1 MVVKFNILADK
12 RLHSFCGNIASGTI
26 SKWSSKDSTFNV
38 EIFLEIYFYIKKVKR
53 NMLYKLIS
61 SLSQTQKGG
70 KPQFCTHIIK
80 SVETLGTMPLGS
92 NLA

>member
-1 MVVKFNILADK
+1 
-12 RLHSFCGNIASGTI
+12 
-26 SKWSSKDSTFNV
+26 
-38 EIFLEIYFYIKKVKR
+38 
-53 NMLYKLIS
+53 MLYKLIS

-92 NLA
+92 NLAELGNDTFFKKLLCRK